1 MNKLNILLLCN
12 RPAKNADA
20 STVTDHL
27 DAFCEYSEHNIT
39 QLSFIRDMPSRLDLN
54 RFDAVII
61 HYTIAVGYLC
71 KHYLSERTKQRI
83 RDFNG
88 VKIVFIQDEYRS
100 VNAVLKTLQFIK
112 ADILFTC
119 VPESEISKVYS
130 NDALPDVLKVNTLT
144 GYVPKELLTVEVPK
158 IADRPIDVGYR
169 TRKPPYW
176 LGELGLEKWQIADKF
191 EAAVADTGLTLD
203 ISYDESRRI
212 YGDKWMGFVSSCKTM
227 LGVESGASVF
237 DFEGNIQ
244 RDVDEYVAQNPDASF
259 DEVQK
264 KFLMPYEGKISLN
277 QISPRCFEAAALKTV
292 MVLYEGSYSGILKP
306 WQHYVPLNKDFS
318 NISDVVN
325 FIKDNGNLEA
335 MAQRT
340 YDEIALNP
348 AYSYEGF
355 VGEFDGVINSYFY
368 ENQLSP
374 TSNSY
379 TKSGYKFALLT
390 SFSYVFKWTV
400 SSLLQRLMLGTGL
413 RKWMFKIWGNVPLN
427 ARNILR
433 PLLRIL
439 GR

>member
-112 ADILFTC
+112 ANILFTC
-119 VPESEISKVYS
+119 VPESEIPKVYS

-144 GYVPKELLTVEVPK
+144 GYVPKELLTAQVPK

-244 RDVDEYVAQNPDASF
+244 KEVDEYVFKNPDASF

-264 KFLMPYEGKISLN
+264 KFLMPHEGKISLN

-306 WQHYVPLNKDFS
+306 WQHYVPLKKDFS

-355 VGEFDGVINSYFY
+355 VGGFDGVINSYFC
-368 ENQLSP
+368 ENQLLP
-374 TSNSY
+374 TSNPY

>member
-27 DAFCEYSEHNIT
+27 DAFSEYSQHNIT
-39 QLSFIRDMPSRLDLN
+39 QLSFIRDLPSRLDLN
-54 RFDAVII
+54 RFDAVIV

-71 KHYLSERTKQRI
+71 KHYLSEKTKQRL
-83 RDFNG
+83 RDFSG

-112 ADILFTC
+112 ANILFTC
-119 VPESEISKVYS
+119 VPDSEISKVYS
-130 NDALPDVLKVNTLT
+130 DDALPGVLKVNTLT
-144 GYVPKELLTVEVPK
+144 GYVPKELLAVQVPE

-191 EAAVADTGLTLD
+191 EAAVADTELRLD

-237 DFEGNIQ
+237 DFEGSIQ
-244 RDVDEYVAQNPDASF
+244 KEVDEYVAQNSDASF
-259 DEVQK
+259 EEVQK
-264 KFLMPYEGKISLN
+264 KFLMPHEGKISLN

-292 MVLYEGSYSGILKP
+292 MILYEGNYSGILKP
-306 WQHYVPLNKDFS
+306 WQHYVPLKKDFS
-318 NISDVVN
+318 NIAEVVE
-325 FIKDNGNLEA
+325 FITDDNNLEA
-335 MAQRT
+335 LAERT
-340 YDEIALNP
+340 YAEIALNP
-348 AYSYEGF
+348 AYSYMGF
-355 VGEFDGVINSYFY
+355 VSGFDDVIESYF
-368 ENQLSP
+368 NQHQLSSVTNP
-374 TSNSY
+374 Y
-379 TKSGYKFALLT
+379 TRLGYKLALVT
-390 SFSYVFKWTV
+390 SISYFLKRTLSRV
-400 SSLLQRLMLGTGL
+400 LQRLILGTGI
-413 RKWMFKIWGNVPLN
+413 RKWMFRIWGNVPLN
-427 ARNILR
+427 ARNIIR